1 MSHEEQNYSG
11 GDFMGYSKEFR
22 ERVLREVLPPKN
34 RLVEDVRKQFGVS
47 AWSIHRW
54 KKAAKDGTLS
64 GSAMRPSERPVLE
77 KLTLLLEGTALPV
90 GKRGEWLR
98 AQGLHTEHLSLYEQE
113 IRQLMTD
120 KEKRQRNE
128 IIQLRKDN
136 KILEKELRRKN
147 NALAEMAALVAL
159 KKKLEVIFGEDEEA

>member
-1 MSHEEQNYSG
+1 
-11 GDFMGYSKEFR
+11 
-22 ERVLREVLPPKN
+22 
-34 RLVEDVRKQFGVS
+34 
-47 AWSIHRW
+47 
-54 KKAAKDGTLS
+54 
-64 GSAMRPSERPVLE
+64 MRPSERPVLE

-90 GKRGEWLR
+90 EKRGEWLR